1 MEVGG
6 VKAEKKDELSPGAP
20 IELKIPPSILSKRIL
35 CPAYM
40 PAPFDRANA
49 FKFRALHALT
59 TITVIARHLKLG
71 YRLIAAERG
80 GSGYR
85 IDLLF
90 ESTSSGK
97 KRLNEVKSSKK
108 IREAHRIQAAL
119 YATLHRYTKVDE
131 VAISNKEK
139 DEILSSDFIEKVRKQ
154 AEVMCLF
161 ILNDPT
167 GAATTYIPHED
178 CCYICANET
187 CSFLSRNNTDA
198 KSWDCAHEK

>member
-6 VKAEKKDELSPGAP
+6 VKTEKTDELSPGAP

-35 CPAYM
+35 CPAYT

-97 KRLNEVKSSKK
+97 CNWTVFSTLKLFHNTLTNKTTTTKNDNSHFICSPAMLVNFSIRL
-108 IREAHRIQAAL
+108 
-119 YATLHRYTKVDE
+119 D
-131 VAISNKEK
+131 
-139 DEILSSDFIEKVRKQ
+139 
-154 AEVMCLF
+154 
-161 ILNDPT
+161 
-167 GAATTYIPHED
+167 
-178 CCYICANET
+178 
-187 CSFLSRNNTDA
+187 
-198 KSWDCAHEK
+198 